1 MKNQTV
7 KHYHGKQQEMEQ
19 QSGNGRRRIMPG
31 GLRRVGRWA
40 AAFLLAGFLAGA
52 SFGTPGMDSVS
63 AAQTIQTQAAALELG
78 ELPLTADNA
87 QRLDFTINAGNVSK
101 YDNAVLTGSFS
112 DEDGNIA
119 RKRIVIDGTTVNLTI
134 RDVSIDRSAWYATTA
149 AIELI
154 NGAKLNLTL
163 EGDNVLKG
171 SIGGAGIG
179 VGEDCTLTI
188 TGQSMGTLTAVG
200 GSYYGGAAGIGA
212 NGTGAYAGKPRE
224 VIQKFGTIIIEGGTV
239 NAEGG
244 TYYYRGVLES
254 SGAGI
259 GGSGY
264 GSEGTIIIRG
274 GVVNAVGGTGA
285 AGIGGGCAG
294 HVDKIE
300 ITGGK
305 VTASAVGDKT
315 DSKIQGAAIGS
326 GYNGNFQEAMPCGE
340 ISITG
345 GEITADGN
353 IGYGTGD
360 NEYDGGS
367 IRIGGEAKLDVTGTI
382 SPKDPEGV
390 AYTLQLTV
398 YDLKLVGSQNI
409 PGTAE
414 LKNQKKT
421 TTCTVAGAS
430 AAIELEYFAESAL
443 TGKQDVKVTL
453 GADVYQTQVD
463 FQEGR
468 TDYTVQIGQPLCDT
482 RLRLDIDW
490 NRKTKTRK
498 VIALRVRQ
506 AGKELGSQEY
516 YAGETT
522 ECPESRDYLYV
533 QMYLPEGEQYDITAA
548 IKDVNGG
555 EPVTVSGQT
564 VKSDVENMLY
574 VLPLNVELTDVDS
587 TDNLAEVTVSGKKDI
602 KVYYLVS
609 GSELTDAEVQE
620 KAGAGETVSLK
631 LTGGTQTFSVAAS
644 DVETDVTCY
653 VIAKGSN
660 GYSAVYRQSFHSGK
674 MAAVKAMLYKRG
686 ETEGIAY
693 ATLDAAVAAAQK
705 PENAGCTVRLQENMT
720 HSGTLTV
727 NGGSFTLDVNGKQL
741 TAEDRTT
748 LLQLD
753 GGSLTLKDSVGT
765 GSMVGG
771 KRVGTTV
778 ANMIVANGG
787 TLTIQNGNYWVN
799 AKGSGADAD
808 KGAVIYTD
816 EGANPVVKIKDG
828 SFGRKTQCSKYGFYM
843 QSGILEVEGG
853 TFVDVWNYA
862 IKNTDATISGGEFQ
876 SNLIL
881 SHDNAKLRGGS
892 FSSIYVADDEGEIAS
907 NGDCTKLLDGTYGE
921 KYQYKY
927 KKNGNLVEAK
937 DAKGNSLFNVEVVC
951 KLPELN
957 RSAQITIVGRGNGQP
972 MIGDTL
978 ECTFIEYVSWDEWT
992 ELGTPTYNWYSVD
1005 GEDGEDVKLV
1015 HTDSGRANDKYT
1027 VTADDIGK
1035 MIYCEVS
1042 VENYQKSVCTKP
1054 KGPVTKYRLSNITN
1068 LFQQKPTKYYTG
1080 EPVTLTAEDFAAAGV
1095 GANNGWNLQ
1104 LDTDFI
1110 VQRYEDNIEVGDY
1123 ATVWIEGIGEY
1134 INSTRGTFYIQYKT
1148 MDVTPTVKGLGADGW
1163 TDYVELVAPVG
1174 YTISFYQKE
1183 GYAGSIFYDT
1193 ESDADGVQLT
1203 YYLKE
1208 NATGYISDAMQLNDT
1223 VKVDTTAPGFTGE
1236 ADGISFGLNNWK
1248 ESEKELT
1255 FDIRTH
1261 SAPMAVHATDALSG
1275 IQTYYY
1281 YADRVQDTAN
1291 YKVLTDY
1298 QLLGRSFTEAADG
1311 KFTLDEDGSYVV
1323 YAYAVD
1329 KAGNQSAVICS
1340 NGIVIDNTAPKLT
1353 ADVPAES
1360 IEANDADV
1368 EFTLDEAGTV
1378 YYYYCDSNSSL
1389 GLNATPS
1396 FDELVALPG
1405 CCTAV
1410 PVSGE
1415 QAGQLQNIHLSD
1427 LDYNTEYAVYLVAE
1441 DILEN
1446 VGKVQRLRF
1455 KTEKLAP
1462 VLKEAPTLTGEYGTK
1477 AKDLQPTGGKVCQSD
1492 GETILEGTWSIAT
1505 ANMGLDL
1512 VLQAG
1517 EEKNYGVIFT
1527 VTSAGGLNDT
1537 YEDLECDA
1545 KVVITP
1551 RDIASFTVEDIAD
1564 CEYNDTEQ
1572 KPEPVVKWTDSYN
1585 TERTLTNGMDYQVSY
1600 RDNIHAG
1607 TATIIITGQGNYQ
1620 GTLEKEFRI
1629 TQAKNEFT
1637 STLTCDS
1644 YTYDK
1649 EAVPAPNVTAKY
1661 GTVIY
1666 EYAKVPDN
1674 GNPPEDGAYTTELP
1688 VKAGEWCVRA
1698 YVPETEDYAGMCSG
1712 GVPFTIRK
1720 AKYRNGMQY
1729 GEYVSY
1735 RDWTGETVTVP
1746 GDKFFPNPPEDC
1758 GKITYS
1764 VKVSDN
1770 SNILEGSAAVDE
1782 NGTLSYRLRQVAASE
1797 IEYGSKGAWITY
1809 QIFTENYE
1817 IDGDSGWRIEVVD
1830 LLNFSVWD
1838 WVEIDGSN
1846 ELTYG
1851 QKLSALNLKSEGSL
1865 VYDVH
1870 MNEVEGS
1877 FEWLEPESVPAVG
1890 TASATYYFRHSLKES
1905 YKTYQNEI
1913 AITVVPAEPEVT
1925 APVLSEGVT
1934 ITYDRTKTLGELAP
1948 MDGYVTASATGGIW
1962 TGGSAAWTVGDNRV
1976 TVDGSWSWQNPDVV
1990 PTVDNNGYVAVFT
2003 PTDTNYKQTTA
2014 VVTLS
2019 VEKATPDIT
2028 EKPTASAITYGQT
2041 LAESTL
2047 SGGAGNVAGTFAW
2060 KDGDVKP
2067 TVSDDDATPYEVV
2080 FTSEDSNWGTAETTV
2095 TLKVHKAP
2103 RPSNMPQTKM
2113 EPAHSVKTV
2122 GEVELPQ
2129 GWCWEET
2136 DALQELADETA
2147 VTATAVYNGSDK
2159 GNYETESAE
2168 IVLIRS
2174 KCEHASTTVNGRK
2187 DATCQAE
2194 GYTGDTVCTECGVT
2208 LLVGT
2213 VIPKTAHS
2221 YTGAVTKAATT
2232 EEEGVMTYSCS
2243 ACGHSYT
2250 EAIPKLT
2257 PTPKPEEDKTP
2268 APTEAPTATP
2278 APTAAPTEAPTA
2290 TPDPTA
2296 APAETPEATP
2306 APTAAPTE
2314 APTATPDPTAAP
2326 AETPEATPDP
2336 TAAPTE
2342 APTATSAPA
2351 TAPTTAP
2358 AAKATEAPAAKPATT
2373 PVPVPAT
2380 KPAVMPVPDMEMP
2393 YLKKDTGKNS
2403 WELIG
2408 EQLENTQDNGVID
2421 VEMNGTTTVPGE
2433 IFDTIKDR
2441 DVTVVFHMGDGITWT
2456 VNGRDVTAAGKN
2468 IDLGVV
2474 FGEEAGKTI
2483 PVEVINNVT
2492 GERYSVNLTLAYDGE
2507 FGFKATLT
2515 LNMDKKNAGLFA
2527 NLFYYN
2533 EQSGE
2538 LEFICADEI
2547 DSQGEVGLTFTHAS
2561 DYTIIIDRQSMEPG
2575 AVEDPV
2581 NPAAADEVSATGS
2594 FPLIPGLLIALAVII
2609 LGAAGILLV
2618 KAGKK
2623 TEE

>member
-7 KHYHGKQQEMEQ
+7 KQHLGKQQEMEKQ
-19 QSGNGRRRIMPG
+19 NGNDRKRSVD

-40 AAFLLAGFLAGA
+40 AAFLLAGFIAGA

-134 RDVSIDRSAWYATTA
+134 RDVNIDRSTWYATTA
-149 AIELI
+149 AVELI

-244 TYYYRGVLES
+244 TYFYRGVLES

-274 GVVNAVGGTGA
+274 GVVNTVGGTGA

-305 VTASAVGDKT
+305 VTATAMVDGTNST
-315 DSKIQGAAIGS
+315 IQGAAIGS
-326 GYNGNFQEAMPCGE
+326 GYNGNSKEALPCGE

-382 SPKDPEGV
+382 SLKSTEGV

-398 YDLKLVGSQNI
+398 YDVRLVGSQTI
-409 PGTAE
+409 AGTAE
-414 LKNQKKT
+414 LKNQKRKT
-421 TTCTVAGAS
+421 IGEVSGAS
-430 AAIELEYFAESAL
+430 AAIELEYFAESEL
-443 TGKQDVKVTL
+443 TGKQDVKVTI
-453 GADVYQTQVD
+453 GEYEYQTQVD
-463 FQEGR
+463 FQAGK
-468 TDYTVQIGQPLCDT
+468 TDYAVQIGQPLCDT

-490 NRKTKTRK
+490 TWGTKARK
-498 VIALRVRQ
+498 VTSLSVTK
-506 AGKELGSQEY
+506 AGKEFDRQEY
-516 YAGETT
+516 YVAEKT
-522 ECPESRDYLYV
+522 EGTESKDYLYL

-548 IKDVNGG
+548 IEGVNGG

-564 VKSDVENMLY
+564 VKGGAENVIY
-574 VLPLNVELTDVDS
+574 VLPLNVELIDADK
-587 TDNLAEVTVSGKKDI
+587 TDNLAEVTVSGKKNI
-602 KVYYLVS
+602 TVHYLVS
-609 GSELTDAEVQE
+609 ASDLTDEEVLASAE
-620 KAGAGETVSLK
+620 AGETESRT

-644 DVETDVTCY
+644 DVETKVTCY
-653 VIAKGSN
+653 VIAEGSN
-660 GYSAVYRQSFHSGK
+660 GYSAVYRHSFHSGK
-674 MAAVKAMLYKRG
+674 LVAVKAMLYRHG
-686 ETEGIAY
+686 ETKGIAY

-705 PENAGCTVRLQENMT
+705 PENAGCTVRIQEDMT

-741 TAEDRTT
+741 TAETRTT
-748 LLQLD
+748 LLQLN

-771 KRVGTTV
+771 KRVKNTV

-787 TLTIQNGNYWVN
+787 TLTILNGNYWVN
-799 AKGSGADAD
+799 GNGAENDT
-808 KGAVIYTD
+808 GAVIYTA
-816 EGANPVVKIKDG
+816 EGAKPVVKIKDG
-828 SFGRKTQCSKYGFYM
+828 SFGKKNQCSKRGFYM
-843 QSGILEVEGG
+843 QSGTLEVEGG
-853 TFVDVWNYA
+853 TFVDAWNYA
-862 IKNTDATISGGEFQ
+862 IKDTEATIGGGEFQ

-881 SHDNAKLRGGS
+881 SQDNAKLRGGS
-892 FSSIYVADDEGEIAS
+892 FATLMVADEAGNIALDGNCS
-907 NGDCTKLLDGTYGE
+907 QLLDGTYGE
-921 KYQYKY
+921 KYQYHKKDSKGQY
-927 KKNGNLVEAK
+927 KPVDKTEANS
-937 DAKGNSLFNVEVVC
+937 NSLYEVKVFC
-951 KLPELN
+951 LLKELKG
-957 RSAQITIVGRGNGQP
+957 SAVISVKSAPGSIRQP
-972 MIGDTL
+972 MVGDTL
-978 ECTFIEYVSWDEWT
+978 ECTFTPESGTTEGDVIEE
-992 ELGTPTYNWYSVD
+992 PAYNWYRMD
-1005 GEDGEDVKLV
+1005 GEEATLV
-1015 HTDSGRANDKYT
+1015 ETKTGRWNNTYD
-1027 VTADDIGK
+1027 VTADDLGK
-1035 MIYCEVS
+1035 TLYCEVTAA
-1042 VENYQKSVCTKP
+1042 NYQKSVRSEP
-1054 KGPVTKYRLSNITN
+1054 KGPVTKYSLETINRLFSQWI
-1068 LFQQKPTKYYTG
+1068 TKYYTG
-1080 EPVTLTAEDFAAAGV
+1080 EPVTLTAEDFAAAKV
-1095 GANNGWNLQ
+1095 GGDKGLNLQ

-1110 VQRYEDNIEVGDY
+1110 VQRYENNTEVGK
-1123 ATVWIEGIGEY
+1123 ATVWVEGIGEY
-1134 INSTRGTFYIQYKT
+1134 IGSTQNGFDIVYMP
-1148 MDVTPTVKGLGADGW
+1148 MDVAPTVKGLGADGW
-1163 TDYVELVAPVG
+1163 TNCAELAAPEG
-1174 YTISFYQKE
+1174 YTISFSQKD
-1183 GYAGSIFYDT
+1183 GYAASIFYDT
-1193 ESDADGVQLT
+1193 ETGEDGVQPT
-1203 YYLKE
+1203 YYLRE
-1208 NATGYISDAMQLNDT
+1208 TATGYISDAKQLPD
-1223 VKVDTTAPGFTGE
+1223 VIKVEKEAPAFTGE
-1236 ADGISFGLNNWK
+1236 SDGISFGLSNWK
-1248 ESEKELT
+1248 EREKPISFEIKT
-1255 FDIRTH
+1255 K
-1261 SAPMAVHATDALSG
+1261 SAQMALHATDALSG

-1291 YKVLTDY
+1291 YQVLTDY
-1298 QLLGRSFTEAADG
+1298 QLQELERSFKAAENG
-1311 KFTLDEDGSYVV
+1311 RFTLDTDGSYVV

-1340 NGIVIDNTAPKLT
+1340 NGIVIDNTAPGLT
-1353 ADVPAES
+1353 SAVPAEK
-1360 IEANDADV
+1360 IKPNTADV
-1368 EFTLDEAGTV
+1368 EFTMDEAGTLF
-1378 YYYYCDSNSSL
+1378 YYYCDGNSTL
-1389 GLNATPS
+1389 GLNATPTFEELENHKAAS
-1396 FDELVALPG
+1396 DEHFRYGTISVSENQVGQKQKLPL
-1405 CCTAV
+1405 
-1410 PVSGE
+1410 E
-1415 QAGQLQNIHLSD
+1415 N
-1427 LDYNTEYAVYLVAE
+1427 LDINTEYAVYLVTE
-1441 DILEN
+1441 DERGN
-1446 VGKVQRLRF
+1446 VSQVKRLNFRT
-1455 KTEKLAP
+1455 KKLLP
-1462 VLKEAPTLTGEYGTK
+1462 VLKEAPTLIGKYGTK
-1477 AKDLQPTGGKVCQSD
+1477 VSDLQITGGSVLGPNK
-1492 GETILEGTWSIAT
+1492 EEALEGTWSLAAGNT
-1505 ANMGLDL
+1505 GLDL
-1512 VLQAG
+1512 VPQVG
-1517 EEKNYGVIFT
+1517 EEKNYRVIYKI
-1527 VTSAGGLNDT
+1527 TSAGGLNAA
-1537 YEDLECDA
+1537 YEDVECDA

-1551 RDIASFTVEDIAD
+1551 KDISSFMVENIAD
-1564 CEYNDTEQ
+1564 RVYNDAEQ
-1572 KPEPVVKWTDSYN
+1572 TPETVVKWTDSYN
-1585 TERTLTNGMDYQVSY
+1585 TERTLTNGTDYQVSY
-1600 RDNIHAG
+1600 RDNTHAG
-1607 TATIIITGQGNYQ
+1607 TATAVITGQGNYQ
-1620 GTLEKEFRI
+1620 GTLEKKFRI
-1629 TQAKNEFT
+1629 TQANNEFT
-1637 STLTCDS
+1637 AELTCDS
-1644 YTYDK
+1644 YTYAKD
-1649 EAVPAPNVTAKY
+1649 VTPAPVVTAKF

-1666 EYAKVPDN
+1666 EYAKVAENGAPPD
-1674 GNPPEDGAYTTELP
+1674 DSAYTIEIP
-1688 VKAGEWCVRA
+1688 AKAGDWCVRA
-1698 YVPETEDYAGMCSG
+1698 YVPETEDYTGMLSE

-1720 AKYRNGMQY
+1720 AEYRNGMQY

-1746 GDKFFPNPPEDC
+1746 GEKFFPNPPEDC

-1797 IEYGSKGAWITY
+1797 IEYGSKQAWITY

-1830 LLNFSVWD
+1830 LLNFSVRD

-2067 TVSDDDATPYEVV
+2067 IVSDGDATPYEVV

-2306 APTAAPTE
+2306 
-2314 APTATPDPTAAP
+2314 
-2326 AETPEATPDP
+2326 DP

-2380 KPAVMPVPDMEMP
+2380 KPAVTPVPDMEMP

-2456 VNGRDVTAAGKN
+2456 VNGRDVTAAGKD
-2468 IDLGVV
+2468 IDFGVV

-2483 PVEVINNVT
+2483 PVGIINNVT

-2507 FGFKATLT
+2507 FGFRATLT
-2515 LNMDKKNAGLFA
+2515 VNMDKKNAGLFA

-2533 EQSGE
+2533 EQSGK
-2538 LEFICADEI
+2538 LEFICAGEI

-2561 DYTIIIDRQSMEPG
+2561 DYTIIVDRQSMEPG
-2575 AVEDPV
+2575 VVENPV
-2581 NPAAADEVSATGS
+2581 NPASAEEISAAGS
-2594 FPLIPGLLIALAVII
+2594 FHPVRVLLMTLAVII

-2618 KAGKK
+2618 VVRNK
-2623 TEE
+2623 TEK